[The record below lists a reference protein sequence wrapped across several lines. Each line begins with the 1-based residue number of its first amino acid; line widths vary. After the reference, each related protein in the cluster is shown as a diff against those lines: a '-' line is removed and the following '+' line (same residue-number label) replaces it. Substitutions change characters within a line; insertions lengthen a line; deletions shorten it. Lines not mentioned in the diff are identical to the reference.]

1 MILGIDLGTTHSAAA
16 VFRDGAPVLIPN
28 AHGDYLTPSAVSLD
42 EQGHTLVGL
51 AARERAGLHAQ
62 STALAFKRWMGS
74 DKALMLRTGPH
85 EKSLRAEELSALVLQ
100 TLKADAEAFLGESV
114 TEAVITVPAYFNEA
128 QRRATRTAGEIAGL
142 KVERLQALKRH
153 PRDEQD
159 NRYQIERAKRLF
171 EDRLGNDRAMLQ
183 DWLAQFEAALQT
195 QDARIIRS
203 ARQQFKEALDSID
216 TSFKF

>member
-1 MILGIDLGTTHSAAA
+1 MRQGESPVGSENLSLGKLEIA
-16 VFRDGAPVLIPN
+16 VAPAPAGQAGVEVRFTYDAN
-28 AHGDYLTPSAVSLD
+28 
-42 EQGHTLVGL
+42 GL
-51 AARERAGLHAQ
+51 LEVEARETPGGQR
-62 STALAFKRWMGS
+62 
-74 DKALMLRTGPH
+74 H
-85 EKSLRAEELSALVLQ
+85 ELVIDSQGARLSPAEIA
-100 TLKADAEAFLGESV
+100 
-114 TEAVITVPAYFNEA
+114 
-128 QRRATRTAGEIAGL
+128 ATR
-142 KVERLQALKRH
+142 ERLQALKRH

-195 QDARIIRS
+195 QDARVIRS